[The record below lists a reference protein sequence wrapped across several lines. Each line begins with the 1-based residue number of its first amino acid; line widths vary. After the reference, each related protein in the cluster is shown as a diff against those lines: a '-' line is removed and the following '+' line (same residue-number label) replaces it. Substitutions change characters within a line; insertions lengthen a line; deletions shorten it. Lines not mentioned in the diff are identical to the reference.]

1 MPWVKVDDE
10 FLDNHKVLIAGPLP
24 AYLYLAGLIW
34 TNHARK
40 DGWIPDYQLR
50 RLVDWNGISAPHP
63 DTGEVVPVDPAA
75 LAKKLVDVGLWKRVN
90 DGFEIHDYGKYQPQ
104 SDEAF
109 AKRKEISAKRSAAG
123 KKGAAKRWEKANDG
137 NGIASEQQSGGNT
150 DSPEA
155 RSPSPE
161 VQQPSVSTSS
171 LTASS
176 TAVVAREESDEEARS
191 HMDELRESLEA
202 AATDTQKAKAA

>member
-63 DTGEVVPVDPAA
+63 DTGEVVQVDPAA
-75 LAKKLVDVGLWKRVN
+75 LAKKLVDVGLWRRVD
-90 DGFEIHDYGKYQPQ
+90 DGFEIHDYSKYQPQ

-109 AKRKEISAKRSAAG
+109 AKRKEISAKRSEAG
-123 KKGAAKRWEKANDG
+123 KKGAAKRWNKANDDNCHSDG
-137 NGIASEQQSGGNT
+137 QQTDGNT
-150 DSPEA
+150 DSPGA

-161 VQQPSVSTSS
+161 VQQPSEDPSSS
-171 LTASS
+171 LQLLQP
-176 TAVVAREESDEEARS
+176 VVAREEIEDADVPAFIKDQIDRPTPTQEQ
-191 HMDELRESLEA
+191 A
-202 AATDTQKAKAA
+202 A